1 MKKYL
6 LILLVVLLAGCVQ
19 ENGYNSVTPTIIAKG
34 NLMGNGKEQIS
45 KQLIVISDS
54 LSWNRLVA
62 KMNTVN
68 NASAGFL
75 EKKVDFSQ
83 YTVLALF
90 GDVEGSGGYS
100 IDLNVFEDKMKVY
113 VEAVYKMPLGSVA
126 SMVITQPYL
135 IVKIPKTGKS
145 IQFSS

>member
-1 MKKYL
+1 MKKCL

-45 KQLIVISDS
+45 KQMIVVSDS

-62 KMNTVN
+62 RMNAVN
-68 NASAGFL
+68 NVSAGFL

-83 YTVLALF
+83 YTVLAIF
-90 GDVEGSGGYS
+90 DEVEGSGGYS
-100 IDLNVFEDKMKVY
+100 IDINVFEDNMKVY
-113 VEAVYKMPLGSVA
+113 VEGVYKKPLGGIVP
-126 SMVITQPYL
+126 MVITQPYL
-135 IVKIPKTGKS
+135 IVKIPKTEKS

>member
-1 MKKYL
+1 MKKCL

-45 KQLIVISDS
+45 KQMIVVSDS

-62 KMNTVN
+62 KMNSIN
-68 NASAGFL
+68 NVSAGFL
-75 EKKVDFSQ
+75 EKKIDFTQ
-83 YTVLALF
+83 YTVLAIF

-100 IDLNVFEDKMKVY
+100 IDLNVFEDNMKVY
-113 VEAVYKMPLGSVA
+113 VEAVYKMPLGSIV

-135 IVKIPKTGKS
+135 IVKIPRTDKS